1 MARYTGADCRL
12 CRREGSKLFLKGDRC
27 YTDKCAMER
36 RAYAPGEAGR
46 KRVKENEYLLQLRE
60 KQKTKRIYGV
70 LEKQFR
76 AYYELASRKQGI
88 TGENLLGILE
98 TRLDNVVYRLG
109 FAKSRA
115 EARQQVRHGH
125 IHVNGRRVNIPSFRV
140 RPGDLIS
147 VAPKAK
153 EMLVIKSALISNER
167 VQVPAWLEVDIEKL
181 QGSVLALPQRDQIDL
196 DIREQLIVELY
207 SKN

>member
-12 CRREGSKLFLKGDRC
+12 CRREGTKLFLKGDRC
-27 YTDKCAMER
+27 YTDKCAIER
-36 RAYAPGEAGR
+36 RNYAPGEAGK
-46 KRVKENEYLLQLRE
+46 KRVKESEYRTQLRE

-70 LEKQFR
+70 LEKQFHH
-76 AYYELASRKQGI
+76 YYDLAVSTEGK
-88 TGENLLGILE
+88 TGEELLRILE
-98 TRLDNVVYRLG
+98 SRLDNVVYRLG

-115 EARQQVRHGH
+115 EARQQIRHGH
-125 IHVNGRRVNIPSFRV
+125 INVNGVRVTIPSYRV
-140 RPGDLIS
+140 RPGDLVA

-153 EMLVIKSALISNER
+153 DMLVIKSALISNER

-181 QGSVLALPQRDQIDL
+181 QGSVLSLPQREQIDL

-207 SKN
+207 SK

>member
-12 CRREGSKLFLKGDRC
+12 CRREGAKLFLKGDRC
-27 YTDKCAMER
+27 YTEKCAIER
-36 RAYAPGEAGR
+36 RNYAPGEAGK
-46 KRVKENEYLLQLRE
+46 KRVKESEYRGQLRE

-76 AYYELASRKQGI
+76 HYYDMANSQKGV
-88 TGENLLGILE
+88 TGENLLRILE
-98 TRLDNVVYRLG
+98 SRLDNVVYRLG

-115 EARQQVRHGH
+115 EARQQVRHAH
-125 IHVNGRRVNIPSFRV
+125 IMVNGRRVDIPSFRV
-140 RPGDLIS
+140 RPGDVVS

-153 EMLVIKSALISNER
+153 DLLVIKSALISNER

-207 SKN
+207 SK

>member
-12 CRREGSKLFLKGDRC
+12 CRREGTKLFLKGDRC
-27 YTDKCAMER
+27 YTDKCAIER
-36 RAYAPGEAGR
+36 RNYAPGEAGK
-46 KRVKENEYLLQLRE
+46 KRVKESEYRTQLRE

-70 LEKQFR
+70 LEKQFHH
-76 AYYELASRKQGI
+76 YYDLAVSTEGK
-88 TGENLLGILE
+88 TGEELLRILE
-98 TRLDNVVYRLG
+98 SRLDNVVYRLG

-115 EARQQVRHGH
+115 EARQQIRHGH
-125 IHVNGRRVNIPSFRV
+125 INVNGIRVTIPSYRV
-140 RPGDLIS
+140 RPGDLVA

-153 EMLVIKSALISNER
+153 DMLVIKSALISNER

-181 QGSVLALPQRDQIDL
+181 QGSVLSLPQREQIDL

-207 SKN
+207 SK

>member
-12 CRREGSKLFLKGDRC
+12 CRREGAKLFLKGDRC

-76 AYYELASRKQGI
+76 AYYDIASRKQGV
-88 TGENLLGILE
+88 TGENLLTILE
-98 TRLDNVVYRLG
+98 SRLDNVVYRLG

-125 IHVNGRRVNIPSFRV
+125 IYVNGRRVDIPSFRV

-181 QGSVLALPQRDQIDL
+181 QGSVLSLPQRDQIDL

>member
-12 CRREGSKLFLKGDRC
+12 CRREGAKLFLKGDRC

-76 AYYELASRKQGI
+76 AYYDIASRKQGV
-88 TGENLLGILE
+88 TGENLLTILE
-98 TRLDNVVYRLG
+98 SRLDNVVYRLG

-125 IHVNGRRVNIPSFRV
+125 IHVNGRRVDLPSFRV

-181 QGSVLALPQRDQIDL
+181 QGSVLSLPQRDQIDL

>member
-12 CRREGSKLFLKGDRC
+12 CRREGAKLFLKGDRC

-70 LEKQFR
+70 LKKQFR
-76 AYYELASRKQGI
+76 AYYDIASRKQGV
-88 TGENLLGILE
+88 TGENLLTILE
-98 TRLDNVVYRLG
+98 SRLDNVVYRLG

-125 IHVNGRRVNIPSFRV
+125 IHVNGRRVDIPSFRV

-181 QGSVLALPQRDQIDL
+181 QGSVLSLPQRDQIDL

>member
-12 CRREGSKLFLKGDRC
+12 CRRVGAKLFLKGDRC
-27 YTDKCAMER
+27 CTEKCALER
-36 RAYAPGEAGR
+36 RNYAPGEAGK
-46 KRVKENEYLLQLRE
+46 KRVKESEYRMQLRE
-60 KQKTKRIYGV
+60 KQKTKRIYGI

-76 AYYELASRKQGI
+76 GYYDMANRQEGV
-88 TGENLLGILE
+88 TGENLLRILE
-98 TRLDNVVYRLG
+98 SRLDNVVYRLG

-125 IHVNGRRVNIPSFRV
+125 ILVNGKRVDIPSFRV
-140 RPGDLIS
+140 RPGDLVA

-153 EMLVIKSALISNER
+153 EMVVIQSALISSER
-167 VQVPAWLEVDIEKL
+167 TTVPAWLEVDIEKL
-181 QGSVLALPQRDQIDL
+181 QGSVLSLPQRDQINL

-207 SKN
+207 SK

>member
-1 MARYTGADCRL
+1 MARYTGPDCRL
-12 CRREGSKLFLKGDRC
+12 CRREGVKLFLKGDRC
-27 YTDKCAMER
+27 YTDKCAVNR

-46 KRVKENEYLLQLRE
+46 KRVKESEYRTQLRE

-76 AYYELASRKQGI
+76 HYYEIANRQQGI
-88 TGENLLGILE
+88 TGENLLRILE
-98 TRLDNVVYRLG
+98 SRLDNVVYRLG

-125 IHVNGRRVNIPSFRV
+125 IYVNGRRVDIPSYRV
-140 RPGDLIS
+140 RPGDLVA
-147 VAPKAK
+147 VAPKARD
-153 EMLVIKSALISNER
+153 MLVIKSALISNER

-181 QGSVLALPQRDQIDL
+181 QGSVLDLPQRDQIDL

-207 SKN
+207 SK

>member
-1 MARYTGADCRL
+1 MAKNMQPVAKRCKALGISPTVMGY
-12 CRREGSKLFLKGDRC
+12 SKKETKRNPGGQMR
-27 YTDKCAMER
+27 KKKSE
-36 RAYAPGEAGR
+36 YAI
-46 KRVKENEYLLQLRE
+46 QLNE
-60 KQKTKRIYGV
+60 KQKVKFVYGI

-76 AYYELASRKQGI
+76 AYYEKASAMPGK
-88 TGENLLGILE
+88 TGENLLSLVE
-98 TRLDNVVYRLG
+98 RRLDNVVYRLG

-125 IHVNGRRVNIPSFRV
+125 ITVNGRRVDIPSFRV
-140 RPGDLIS
+140 RPGDLVA

-153 EMLVIKSALISNER
+153 DMLVIKSALISNER

-207 SKN
+207 SK

>member
-12 CRREGSKLFLKGDRC
+12 CRREGAKLFLKGDRC
-27 YTDKCAMER
+27 YSEKCAMER

-46 KRVKENEYLLQLRE
+46 KRVKESEYRMQLRE

-70 LEKQFR
+70 LEKQFHH
-76 AYYELASRKQGI
+76 YYDIANRQQGI
-88 TGENLLGILE
+88 TGENLLRVLE
-98 TRLDNVVYRLG
+98 SRLDNVVYRLG

-125 IHVNGRRVNIPSFRV
+125 IMVNGRRVDIPSFRV
-140 RPGDLIS
+140 RPGDLVA
-147 VAPKAK
+147 VAPKARD
-153 EMLVIKSALISNER
+153 MLVIKSALISNER
-167 VQVPAWLEVDIEKL
+167 VSVPAWLEVDIEKL
-181 QGSVLALPQRDQIDL
+181 QGSVLALPSRDQIDS

-207 SKN
+207 SK

>member
-1 MARYTGADCRL
+1 MARYTDAVCKL
-12 CRREGSKLFLKGDRC
+12 CRREGQKLFLKGQRC
-27 YTDKCAMER
+27 YTDKCAVTR
-36 RAYAPGEAGR
+36 RAYAPGQHGQGR
-46 KRVKENEYLLQLRE
+46 KKTSEYGVQLRA
-60 KQKTKRIYGV
+60 KQMTRRYYGV
-70 LEKQFR
+70 LEGQFR
-76 AYYELASRKQGI
+76 HYYEMATKMQGKA
-88 TGENLLGILE
+88 GDNLLSLLE

-125 IHVNGRRVNIPSFRV
+125 ITVNGRRVDIPSFRV
-140 RPGDLIS
+140 KPGDLVA
-147 VAPKAK
+147 VAPKAADL
-153 EMLVIKSALISNER
+153 LVIKSALISNER

-207 SKN
+207 SK

>member
-12 CRREGSKLFLKGDRC
+12 CRREGVKLFLKGDRC
-27 YTDKCAMER
+27 YTDKCAIER
-36 RAYAPGEAGR
+36 RNYAPGEAGK
-46 KRVKENEYLLQLRE
+46 KRVKESEYRLQLRE

-70 LEKQFR
+70 LEKQFHH
-76 AYYELASRKQGI
+76 YYEIAGRQQGV
-88 TGENLLGILE
+88 TGENLLRILE
-98 TRLDNVVYRLG
+98 SRLDNVVYRLG

-125 IHVNGRRVNIPSFRV
+125 IVVNGRRVDIPSFRV
-140 RPGDLIS
+140 KAGDLVA

-153 EMLVIKSALISNER
+153 DLLVIKSALISNER

-207 SKN
+207 SK

>member
-12 CRREGSKLFLKGDRC
+12 CRREGAKLFLKGDRC
-27 YTDKCAMER
+27 YTEKCAIER
-36 RAYAPGEAGR
+36 RNYAPGEAGK
-46 KRVKENEYLLQLRE
+46 KRIKESEYRNQLRE

-76 AYYELASRKQGI
+76 HYYDMANRQKGV
-88 TGENLLGILE
+88 TGENLLRILE
-98 TRLDNVVYRLG
+98 SRLDNVVYRLG
-109 FAKSRA
+109 FAQSRA
-115 EARQQVRHGH
+115 EVRHGH
-125 IHVNGRRVNIPSFRV
+125 ITVNGRRVDIPSFRV
-140 RPGDLIS
+140 KPGDLVA
-147 VAPKAK
+147 VAPKAADL
-153 EMLVIKSALISNER
+153 LVIKSALISNER

-207 SKN
+207 SK

>member
-12 CRREGSKLFLKGDRC
+12 CRREGAKLFLKGDRC
-27 YTDKCAMER
+27 YTEKCAIER
-36 RAYAPGEAGR
+36 RNYAPGK
-46 KRVKENEYLLQLRE
+46 KRIKESEYRNQLRE

-76 AYYELASRKQGI
+76 HYYDMANRQKGV
-88 TGENLLGILE
+88 TGENLLRILE
-98 TRLDNVVYRLG
+98 SRLDNVVYRLG

-125 IHVNGRRVNIPSFRV
+125 ITVNGRRVDIPSFRV
-140 RPGDLIS
+140 KPGDLVA
-147 VAPKAK
+147 VAPKAADL
-153 EMLVIKSALISNER
+153 LVIKSALISNER

-207 SKN
+207 SK

>member
-12 CRREGSKLFLKGDRC
+12 CRREGAKLFLKGDRC
-27 YTDKCAMER
+27 FTDKCAIER
-36 RAYAPGEAGR
+36 RNYAPGEAGK
-46 KRVKENEYLLQLRE
+46 KRVKESEYRMQLRE
-60 KQKTKRIYGV
+60 KQKTKGIY
-70 LEKQFR
+70 
-76 AYYELASRKQGI
+76 
-88 TGENLLGILE
+88 GILE
-98 TRLDNVVYRLG
+98 EQFRGYYDMASRQEGMTGVNLLVILESRLDNVVYRLG

-125 IHVNGRRVNIPSFRV
+125 ITVNGRRVDIPSFRV
-140 RPGDLIS
+140 RPGDLVA

-153 EMLVIKSALISNER
+153 EMVVIQSALISNER
-167 VQVPAWLEVDIEKL
+167 TSVPAWLEVDIEKL

-207 SKN
+207 SK

>member
-1 MARYTGADCRL
+1 
-12 CRREGSKLFLKGDRC
+12 
-27 YTDKCAMER
+27 MER
-36 RAYAPGEAGR
+36 RNYAPGEAGK
-46 KRVKENEYLLQLRE
+46 KRVEG
-60 KQKTKRIYGV
+60 KRIPHAAAREAEDQAHLRRAGEAVPRLLRHGEPEQGV
-70 LEKQFR
+70 
-76 AYYELASRKQGI
+76 
-88 TGENLLGILE
+88 TGENLLRILE
-98 TRLDNVVYRLG
+98 SRLDNVVYRLG

-125 IHVNGRRVNIPSFRV
+125 ITVNGRRVDIPSFRV
-140 RPGDLIS
+140 RPGDLVA

-153 EMLVIKSALISNER
+153 DMLVIKSALISNER

-207 SKN
+207 SK

>member
-27 YTDKCAMER
+27 YSEKCAMER
-36 RAYAPGEAGR
+36 RAYAPGEAGK
-46 KRVKENEYLLQLRE
+46 KRVKESEYRTQLRE
-60 KQKTKRIYGV
+60 KQKTKRIYGI

-76 AYYELASRKQGI
+76 NYYDIANRQQGI
-88 TGENLLGILE
+88 TGENLLRVLE
-98 TRLDNVVYRLG
+98 SRLDNVVYRLG

-125 IHVNGRRVNIPSFRV
+125 ILVNGRRVDIPSFRV
-140 RPGDLIS
+140 RPGDLVA
-147 VAPKAK
+147 VAPKARD
-153 EMLVIKSALISNER
+153 MLVIKSALISNER
-167 VQVPAWLEVDIEKL
+167 VSVPAWLEVDIEKL
-181 QGSVLALPQRDQIDL
+181 QGSVLSLPSRDQIDS

-207 SKN
+207 SK